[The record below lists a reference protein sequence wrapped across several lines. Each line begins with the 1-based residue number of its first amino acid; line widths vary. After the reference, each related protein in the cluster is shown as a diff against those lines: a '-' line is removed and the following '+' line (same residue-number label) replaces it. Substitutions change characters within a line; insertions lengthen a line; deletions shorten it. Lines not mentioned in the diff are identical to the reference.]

1 MNRNNQYFNDENN
14 LNNYNYQNKNNR
26 NSDFSDPRSGN
37 FASDNLDYSQDTDFL
52 EKFNSIKNKKNQNNN
67 EQNQVKRFDFDNTS
81 RQSERNSNVRGTKTL
96 HSDNAKRGNYNYSEY
111 SKKAYEDSYNSKQI
125 NQNYNYNNNYD
136 YNTDND
142 FADKFNKIKQMKSQ
156 QKNQNVQTSY
166 NDNYKYNSSTNF
178 NNEKVISTN
187 TLKQQNS
194 ESSFERDNSSNL
206 NIYSDEISND
216 SYRANDM
223 NVNTNK
229 VAASINNTYNNI
241 NKNEIYEYQN
251 AGSGLDSSDI
261 SNSQKVEYKNV
272 DNYKISENDDNLNI
286 YNNSTNN
293 LSAFSSDNYY
303 DSSDLY
309 NNTNYNYNDAPQF
322 DKTGKSTDSY
332 SYNEYKQDY
341 QNEYQ
346 SGSDFNNSYDNNSYR
361 TNNSKG
367 ASYSKGNHYN
377 DYPIKKSSINKKI
390 GNDNFDKNSDGNWFE
405 KFIRRNF
412 PCKGDSIKQKVLKII
427 FWILII
433 VVVVCLAMIGN
444 RLYTDYRTEKDNSE
458 IQSMFHEDNNSS
470 ETTDKKTDKKT
481 MLSSFNELFQ
491 ANNEIVGWLKI
502 DNSNINYPVM
512 QTDDNSYYLSNDF
525 YKKESKTGALFA
537 DFRCDIFENRSDN
550 VVIYGHN
557 TKQGNFFSQLGKYKK
572 LDFVKQNPLIH
583 FTNLYKKEE
592 FKVIACFLTNINASQ
607 DNGVLFDYHN
617 RINFNNE
624 KEFKDFYDNCKKRS
638 YYVIKDDVKFGD
650 ELLTLSTCSTEFWDA
665 RFVVVARKLRDGE
678 SSDINT
684 DSITINSNQY
694 MPKVY
699 HDVYD

>member
-52 EKFNSIKNKKNQNNN
+52 EKFNSIKNNKNQNNN